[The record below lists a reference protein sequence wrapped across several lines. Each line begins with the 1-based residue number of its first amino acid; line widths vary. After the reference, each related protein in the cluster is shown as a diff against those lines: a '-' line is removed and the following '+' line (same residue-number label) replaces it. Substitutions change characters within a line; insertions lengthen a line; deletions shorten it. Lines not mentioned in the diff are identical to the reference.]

1 MDTPF
6 IPTAENS
13 VTLETWSENDGKN
26 NKSPIV
32 CGRLNNVTQFYMT
45 TCAVNCY
52 IQWITGLSCPLGNK
66 TSSRVP
72 ISQQYI
78 ASREKLKRYNSVI
91 ITEML
96 QDREYV
102 SALERFFGVPGIA
115 DRVYSPWCEP
125 ESHYINEK
133 FPLEMKPETVKN
145 LTASNHFDI
154 LLYDEMKDCKP
165 DDNGAYNFPT
175 WDANRFER
183 NESIQMNYTKWA
195 KANPPSA
202 NRLPSKHL
210 RDKFDMDS
218 K

>member
-1 MDTPF
+1 MNTSF

-13 VTLETWSENDGKN
+13 VTLETWSNNDGMN

-32 CGRLNNVTQFYMT
+32 CGRLDNVTQFYMT

-52 IQWITGLSCPLGNK
+52 IQWITGLSCPLGNRTK
-66 TSSRVP
+66 GRVP

-78 ASREKLKRYNSVI
+78 VAREKLKRYNSII

-96 QDREYV
+96 QDTKYV
-102 SALERFFGVPGIA
+102 TALERFFGVPGIA
-115 DRVYSPWCEP
+115 DRKYQPWCEP
-125 ESHYINEK
+125 ESHYVNEK

-145 LTASNHFDI
+145 LTVLNQFDI

-165 DDNGAYNFPT
+165 DENGDYNFPT

-183 NESIQMNYTKWA
+183 NERIQMNYTEWTMK
-195 KANPPSA
+195 NRPTA
-202 NRLPSKHL
+202 NRVILKHL
-210 RDKFDMDS
+210 RDQFDVDV
-218 K
+218 